1 MNNELF
7 IQIVSAIL
15 TIIVAIITSVVIPW
29 LKTKIRTDQMELL
42 KKYTEYAVRC
52 AEMLYTPEQWRE
64 KKDWVMEYITEKV
77 NESFS
82 LTLTYE
88 DINTLIEGVVN
99 EVKR

>member
-7 IQIVSAIL
+7 IQIVSVIL
-15 TIIVAIITSVVIPW
+15 TIIISIITYMVIPL
-29 LKTKIRTDQMELL
+29 LKTKATAEDMAIL
-42 KKYTEYAVRC
+42 KEYTMRAVRC
-52 AEMLYTPEQWRE
+52 AEMIYTPEQWRE

-77 NESFS
+77 NEEFS